1 MKAEALS
8 KGIPKVYSADCIGGL
23 KQFVNEEHA
32 NMHVFREH
40 VDIAGGVVRVPFGV
54 PAAIERAKDLDL
66 TGFLMDF
73 TFKTNKNDL
82 VLGVAG
88 PVGLV
93 TGTDGLPH
101 MRFIPT
107 VFMLSETED
116 SKAHQICY
124 NLLRDLRH
132 KFGNHRNK
140 YEQN

>member
-1 MKAEALS
+1 
-8 KGIPKVYSADCIGGL
+8 
-23 KQFVNEEHA
+23 
-32 NMHVFREH
+32 MHVFH
-40 VDIAGGVVRVPFGV
+40 DDVDIAGGVVRVPFGV

-93 TGTDGLPH
+93 TGSDGLPH

-107 VFMLSETED
+107 VFMLSEAED
-116 SKAHQICY
+116 FRAHQLCY
-124 NLLRDLRH
+124 QILRDLRH
-132 KFGNHRNK
+132 RHKGTTETSTRKMKHEK
-140 YEQN
+140 ISM